1 MVKESILVSV
11 IMSVYNDED
20 RIESSIKSI
29 LSQTYNNIEFLIVD
43 DFSNDNSHKI
53 LKTYESL
60 DNRIKIYKNN
70 KNLGLTK
77 SLNFLIS
84 QAKGDYIARQDSDDI
99 SFKTRIEEELKFIK
113 NNDLDACSS
122 RALIKGTNKVIP
134 KFSYYLP
141 ISFILK
147 YKNPIIH
154 GSLVIKKDV
163 IESIGNYDEDF
174 KYSQDY
180 ELITRLIK
188 NNFKIKIN
196 KKILYKLN
204 MEDNISN
211 KFKDEQARYANL
223 VKKQY
228 KNVQL

>member
-53 LKTYESL
+53 LKNYESL

-84 QAKGDYIARQDSDDI
+84 QARGVYIARQDSDDI
-99 SFKTRIEEELKFIK
+99 SFKTE
-113 NNDLDACSS
+113 
-122 RALIKGTNKVIP
+122 
-134 KFSYYLP
+134 
-141 ISFILK
+141 
-147 YKNPIIH
+147 
-154 GSLVIKKDV
+154 
-163 IESIGNYDEDF
+163 
-174 KYSQDY
+174 
-180 ELITRLIK
+180 
-188 NNFKIKIN
+188 
-196 KKILYKLN
+196 
-204 MEDNISN
+204 
-211 KFKDEQARYANL
+211 
-223 VKKQY
+223 
-228 KNVQL
+228 